1 MMSNILRRAILT
13 TAFMGIAGAAA
24 VPVFEVDPSWPK
36 VPAKWK
42 LGDASSIAVD
52 AQDNVWSIHRP
63 NTVEANFKAADIKAA
78 DAVDDEARPGAPKA
92 VSGAGDMIGACC
104 KVAPSGAW

>member
-1 MMSNILRRAILT
+1 MMSNILRSVILT
-13 TAFMGIAGAAA
+13 AAFIGIASAAV

-52 AQDNVWSIHRP
+52 AQDNVWVLHRP
-63 NTVEANFKAADIKAA
+63 RTLPAGQAAMAAHAVMVFDRAGNLIKGRGEA
-78 DAVDDEARPGAPKA
+78 G
-92 VSGAGDMIGACC
+92 SGYE
-104 KVAPSGAW
+104 